1 MPAPAGAEA
10 DHPCAT
16 LLPADEARC
25 SMAPASHRERSNMPK
40 VVDPISADEVKAL
53 RAALGLTH
61 EAFARR
67 LGVSL
72 PTVQHWASGWRRPGH
87 FASMVLREMIEKQR
101 VTDKGPAE

>member
-1 MPAPAGAEA
+1 
-10 DHPCAT
+10 
-16 LLPADEARC
+16 
-25 SMAPASHRERSNMPK
+25 MPK

-87 FASMVLREMIEKQR
+87 FATVALRQMQAAVAAEAPR
-101 VTDKGPAE
+101 PAPPDRLTAAGCPLPLIPTPYP

>member
-1 MPAPAGAEA
+1 
-10 DHPCAT
+10 
-16 LLPADEARC
+16 
-25 SMAPASHRERSNMPK
+25 MPK

-87 FASMVLREMIEKQR
+87 FATVALRQMQAAVAAE
-101 VTDKGPAE
+101 DKRAG